1 MNINHP
7 NQYIFSICTYITV
20 PEVHF
25 WGYSECTYCSLISR
39 DFANKVISDKGFE
52 NFIRVCPG
60 EWELFC
66 CSSVSPI
73 RFLALARA
81 LYSITSS
88 RRPFLFFLTLLLQ
101 ITVIKLLSA
110 GRDWY
115 LASIPA
121 RMGMLAFLFL
131 IIFPALRS
139 QTIPPI
145 EDSNDLW
152 ALVSEIPPIVWIQFI
167 LTRYIWLLLEI
178 AISKCK
184 A

>member
-20 PEVHF
+20 PKVHF
-25 WGYSECTYCSLISR
+25 WGYSECTYFPLISR
-39 DFANKVISDKGFE
+39 DFANKVISDKVFE
-52 NFIRVCPG
+52 NFIRVCPT
-60 EWELFC
+60 ESCW
-66 CSSVSPI
+66 SVSKI
-73 RFLALARA
+73 RFLAQTRA
-81 LYSITSS
+81 LYSIISS

-131 IIFPALRS
+131 LIFPALRS
-139 QTIPPI
+139 QTIPPL
-145 EDSNDLW
+145 EDNNDLW
-152 ALVSEIPPIVWIQFI
+152 ALVSGMPPIVWIHFI
-167 LTRYIWLLLEI
+167 LTRYSWFLLEI